1 MICATAHIQGG
12 PQLKRVK
19 IRNNHSANPN
29 KPRVFDALI
38 DGNTVYLEVKDKKS
52 FELIP
57 LEDVLQQIQ
66 DAASQVNTTGT
77 TEP

>member
-1 MICATAHIQGG
+1 MR
-12 PQLKRVK
+12 RVK
-19 IRNNHSANPN
+19 IRNFHSANPN

-66 DAASQVNTTGT
+66 DAANQVNTTGT

>member
-1 MICATAHIQGG
+1 M
-12 PQLKRVK
+12 KRVK

-38 DGNTVYLEVKDKKS
+38 DGNTVYLEVKDKKA

-57 LEDVLQQIQ
+57 LDDVLQQIH
-66 DAASQVNTTGT
+66 DATDQVNITET

>member
-1 MICATAHIQGG
+1 M
-12 PQLKRVK
+12 KRVK
-19 IRNNHSANPN
+19 IRNNHSTNPN

-38 DGNTVYLEVKDKKS
+38 DGNTVYLEVKDKKA

-57 LEDVLQQIQ
+57 LDDVLQQIH
-66 DAASQVNTTGT
+66 DATDQVNITGT